1 MISLLLLMDV
11 LSAAND
17 SPQLALWVRTGAS
30 STESYANN
38 DTLLPNPACAQ
49 LAVRSSALDY
59 GSRPTSATPD
69 VLVAGTRCEPTLV
82 CAWLQPSLSDLT
94 EMLTS
99 PASLHIV
106 AGTAMTS
113 LSAPPFALTAGS
125 QDERDYECPFLL
137 IEFNNTNTGAVNR
150 CVTLFLDSVCTG
162 SCSE

>member
-1 MISLLLLMDV
+1 M
-11 LSAAND
+11 
-17 SPQLALWVRTGAS
+17 
-30 STESYANN
+30 
-38 DTLLPNPACAQ
+38 
-49 LAVRSSALDY
+49 
-59 GSRPTSATPD
+59 
-69 VLVAGTRCEPTLV
+69 
-82 CAWLQPSLSDLT
+82 SDLT

-137 IEFNNTNTGAVNR
+137 IEFNNTNTGADNR
-150 CVTLFLDSVCTG
+150 FVTLFLDSVCTG